1 MAKAKNAKVEKTV
14 ITKDMTLG
22 EVIGKFP
29 KTVSVFLK
37 HGLHCVGCHVA
48 HWETIEQG
56 AFTHGM
62 DGKKLEALLKDLNAA
77 AKS

>member
-1 MAKAKNAKVEKTV
+1 AKVKKETKNV

-22 EVIGKFP
+22 EVISKFP

-48 HWETIEQG
+48 YWETVEQG

-62 DGKKLEALLKDLNAA
+62 DKNRLEALLKDLNAA